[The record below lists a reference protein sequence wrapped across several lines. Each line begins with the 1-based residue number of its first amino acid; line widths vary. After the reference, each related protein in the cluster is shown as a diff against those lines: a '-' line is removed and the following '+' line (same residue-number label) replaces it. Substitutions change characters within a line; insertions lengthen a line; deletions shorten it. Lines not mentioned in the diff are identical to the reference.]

1 MAPAS
6 EGLRK
11 SRWALVGS
19 EGSLLA
25 LRQMAVTATRRKVK
39 HDPRLLPRSDGRF
52 EVRCLQCQR
61 NGDLTALPVGIG
73 IPITNRDEAEAIVRN
88 HSGRTAWG

>member
-1 MAPAS
+1 MS
-6 EGLRK
+6 QK
-11 SRWALVGS
+11 SRWALVDS

-25 LRQMAVTATRRKVK
+25 LPTMAVMATRGKVR
-39 HDPRLLPRSDGRF
+39 HDPRLLLRSDGRF

-88 HSGRTAWG
+88 HLARTA